1 MRAAPVTMGVPH
13 LAPTHKSRAPRTPRP
28 SRSDESAAPKPPAQ
42 PATPARMSSRRSAPS
57 TSAPTESVREE
68 QLYGLRATLAAA
80 RHRGDAIV
88 RAYVA
93 EDLVKR
99 SKEVGGLLSRLSS
112 ANTAYHLV
120 SPLELDRIAKTVH
133 HEGIVL
139 LVRARPVPSGEE
151 VLRRLTQSSSKQRA
165 AKPWQRAVQP
175 PLVLIHG
182 VRNAHNIGAIVRSS
196 AFFGVRT
203 LFASPGDAAEPLGLY
218 SPAAYRMAE
227 GAMEGVE
234 LVPLAADAPRT
245 PDIVSRDETEAEE
258 AEEAGGEDGKGRD
271 GWSPVVPERQE
282 ARAAGGGPTTLAAVQ
297 RLKRAGFMVVATS
310 SSAAGRV
317 SLFDVKLQGKLRT
330 SPLALVF
337 GSEST
342 GLPRALIKEASATV
356 EGTFCV
362 CQCL

>member
-42 PATPARMSSRRSAPS
+42 SATPARMSSRRSAPS

-112 ANTAYHLV
+112 TNTAYHLV

-182 VRNAHNIGAIVRSS
+182 VRNAHNIGAIVRSA

-234 LVPLAADAPRT
+234 LVPLAADAART
-245 PDIVSRDETEAEE
+245 PDIVSRDETE

-342 GLPRALIKEASATV
+342 GLPRALIREASATV